1 MQISFDTQ
9 VKNIFYRCAHERL
22 CVRKVIRAWSYV
34 RVALYVLGV
43 RRMASRV
50 SFHALVFWIRSS
62 LSKEED
68 LILS

>member
-1 MQISFDTQ
+1 MQISFDTP

-34 RVALYVLGV
+34 RVALGV